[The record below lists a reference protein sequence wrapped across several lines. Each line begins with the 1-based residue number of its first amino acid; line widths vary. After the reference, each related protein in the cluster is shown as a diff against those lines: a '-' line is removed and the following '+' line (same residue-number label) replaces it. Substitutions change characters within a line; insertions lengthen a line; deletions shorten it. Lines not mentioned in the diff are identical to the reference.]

1 MVLYQGWAQDGQA
14 LCAGKG
20 QLSPDAAALAA
31 IALQL

>member
-14 LCAGKG
+14 LCIRKG
-20 QLSPDAAALAA
+20 QLSPDAALAA